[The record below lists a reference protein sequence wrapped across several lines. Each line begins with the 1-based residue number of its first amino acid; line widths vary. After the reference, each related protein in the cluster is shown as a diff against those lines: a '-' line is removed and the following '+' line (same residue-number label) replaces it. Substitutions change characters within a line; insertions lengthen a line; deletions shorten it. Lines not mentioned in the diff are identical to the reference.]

1 MENENLMTIFA
12 QIKNYNMA
20 FFIGLAAFLLIY
32 ILIVKWDDF
41 SFKKVDLNFWG
52 IECPS
57 NPYNTYSVIYRSDED
72 NEFTTL
78 GSQHIMSNVLRSLI
92 QNKWRKT
99 PNKSSILLYG
109 TSNLF
114 GAVDE
119 VIFSNDNN
127 TAWSY
132 DIETEKFSEK
142 FQLPEKII
150 KRFNLPLGVSFPHH
164 TPYYGN
170 PRNS

>member
-1 MENENLMTIFA
+1 MEFLVGLVIFL
-12 QIKNYNMA
+12 
-20 FFIGLAAFLLIY
+20 GIY
-32 ILIVKWDDF
+32 MLIVKWDDF
-41 SFKKVDLNFWG
+41 SFKKVDRNLWG
-52 IECPS
+52 IECPC
-57 NPYNTYSVIYRSDED
+57 NPYNTYSVIYKSDED
-72 NEFTTL
+72 NKYTTL

-109 TSNLF
+109 TSCLF
-114 GAVDE
+114 GVIDE

-132 DIETEKFSEK
+132 DIKTEKFSDK

-150 KRFNLPLGVSFPHH
+150 KEFNLPSGISFPHH
-164 TPYYGN
+164 IPYYGN